1 MTGSWPDDERYPSP
15 YPWPP
20 SSFDPPS
27 AQEIPEVL
35 PVENEHIPQVEPV
48 SIPCVEPAVSDGFT
62 CFCWR
67 CRQPVGQQ
75 VAQCPWCAA
84 PFDSTFQGVAVSL
97 PRRRRWS
104 LRALLAVLVG
114 YALILGSL
122 IAGAVMVYV
131 KADKLNLLMPNGF
144 PNPHSLD
151 KLRDLELQYTVV
163 ASVVMASLVLATWV
177 AAGKIRPLP
186 NPPPGHRLTAW
197 VVGPVLVLPA
207 LLLLNIGYTMLMQQL
222 VSKETL
228 EIMQRLQRG
237 LVEVPLYCFLLTVPP
252 AIVEELFFRYLALG
266 AMHDALRSSG
276 RNLALHLSV
285 FLSGVMFGAAHLGQ
299 ALAIPYLILVGVVLG
314 YMRVASGGLALPML
328 LHFLHNAAVIL
339 LLKL

>member
-1 MTGSWPDDERYPSP
+1 MTGSWPDEQRYPPP

-20 SSFDPPS
+20 PPFDPPS

-48 SIPCVEPAVSDGFT
+48 LIPSVEPAVFEGLT
-62 CFCWR
+62 GVCWR
-67 CRQPVGQQ
+67 CGKPVAQQ
-75 VAQCPWCAA
+75 VVQCPWCAA
-84 PFDSTFQGVAVSL
+84 PLDSTFQGVSVAL

-114 YALILGSL
+114 YAVILGSL
-122 IAGAVMVYV
+122 IAGAVMVYL
-131 KADKLNLLMPNGF
+131 KAEKLGLFMPNGL
-144 PNPHSLD
+144 PNPQNLD
-151 KLRDLELQYTVV
+151 KFRDLELQYTVV
-163 ASVVMASLVLATWV
+163 ASVVMALLVLATWV
-177 AAGKIRPLP
+177 AAGKIRRLP
-186 NPPPGHRLTAW
+186 NPSPGHRLTVW
-197 VVGPVLVLPA
+197 VLGPVLVLPA

-228 EIMQRLQRG
+228 EIMQRLERALAQ
-237 LVEVPLYCFLLTVPP
+237 VPLYCFLLTVPP
-252 AIVEELFFRYLALG
+252 AIFEELFFRYLALG
-266 AMHDALRSSG
+266 AMYDALRGGG

-314 YMRVASGGLALPML
+314 YMRVASGGLLLPML
-328 LHFLHNAAVIL
+328 LHFLHNGAVVL
-339 LLKL
+339 LLRL